1 MTRTEFYSLC
11 GELLIDPNVAME
23 NENLIEAIRN
33 QDEDS
38 IYTILHTEF

>member
-1 MTRTEFYSLC
+1 MTRTEFYDLC
-11 GELLIDPNVAME
+11 DDLSIDPNIALADEKM
-23 NENLIEAIRN
+23 LCAIRD

>member
-1 MTRTEFYSLC
+1 MTRTEFYDLC
-11 GELLIDPNVAME
+11 GELLIDPNIAME

-33 QDEDS
+33 QDDES

>member
-1 MTRTEFYSLC
+1 MTRTEFYDLC
-11 GELLIDPNVAME
+11 GELLIDPNIVME

>member
-1 MTRTEFYSLC
+1 MTRTEFYDLC
-11 GELLIDPNVAME
+11 SELLIDPNVAME

>member
-1 MTRTEFYSLC
+1 MTRMEFYDLC
-11 GELLIDPNVAME
+11 GELLIDPNLALADERVM
-23 NENLIEAIRN
+23 EAIRN

>member
-1 MTRTEFYSLC
+1 MTRTEFYDLC
-11 GELLIDPNVAME
+11 GELLIDPNIAME